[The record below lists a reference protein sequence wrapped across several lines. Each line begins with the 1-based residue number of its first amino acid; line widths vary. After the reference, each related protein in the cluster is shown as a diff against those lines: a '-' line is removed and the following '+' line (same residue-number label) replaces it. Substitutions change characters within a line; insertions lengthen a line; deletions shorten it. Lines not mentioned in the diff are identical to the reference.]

1 MNQMESARPSRSRS
15 PLLLTSIIVILSLAA
30 ILLSILFRLPAPTAP
45 VPAREFLI
53 AGKEPGRGL
62 WGIRILGARPKRP
75 SNDDLPRYLAVC
87 DSYLRNLETT
97 GAFAHLPSSSLM
109 VTFWPVTS
117 DPGMHTPPCGALIST
132 YDYPFAALI
141 TSSAR
146 KSGVGG
152 PVLAAWTKKF
162 RPGEEN
168 GDLLVLDMS
177 DFSNDD
183 LDRAFGIWK
192 DRIVKVPALWQSGWN
207 VVLIREAF
215 RNLIQKYGEQVVTA
229 GAPFV
234 IF

>member
-30 ILLSILFRLPAPTAP
+30 ILLSILFQSRSTAP

-53 AGKEPGRGL
+53 AGKEPGRDY
-62 WGIRILGARPKRP
+62 GAYAYLAFPKRP

-229 GAPFV
+229 GHLS
-234 IF
+234 